1 MELEAACREAGRLEA
16 TKWLSGD
23 APKPRNLFTFVR
35 KGVVASV
42 PLCISGGAVSADD
55 FCAMTV
61 TEYTDMVWNH
71 IYEGVRGA
79 IETAY
84 WDKVGSM
91 GVVQTLQGMFDE
103 LA

>member
-23 APKPRNLFTFVR
+23 APKPRSLFTLVHD
-35 KGVVASV
+35 GVAASV

-84 WDKVGSM
+84 WEKVGRG
-91 GVVQTLQGMFDE
+91 GVIQTLQGMFDE